1 MTSLAW
7 DVVGVGENSV
17 DTILTLSESTRAG
30 GRKARI
36 VSRERALGGQVVT
49 TLCTCASFGLRTAYV
64 GAFGDDDDGAFAR
77 RELAVRGVDTAGAV
91 TRPCANRQ
99 ALIVVEPDGDRAVL
113 WSRDPALVLDPQ
125 QLPAD
130 LLRSARL
137 VHVDAVDV
145 AVACE
150 AARVALAAGALAT
163 CDIDTVE
170 RDTATLV
177 DTVSHPILAEHVPMA
192 LTGEADVERA
202 VRALAQRHA
211 GPICVTL
218 GARGALLFAEGR
230 LHRVA
235 GWPLDAVDTTGA
247 GDVFRGAFIAAVL
260 EGQPPLDVLR
270 FANAAAAVSCTRA
283 GAVGGV
289 PVRSEVDA
297 LLLQEQ
303 AAERRHGQL

>member
-1 MTSLAW
+1 MTSLSW

-17 DTILTLSESTRAG
+17 DTILTLSDPVRAG
-30 GRKARI
+30 GHKARI
-36 VSRERALGGQVVT
+36 VSRQRALGGQVVT

-64 GAFGDDDDGAFAR
+64 GAFGNDDQGAFAR
-77 RELAVRGVDTAGAV
+77 RELAGHGVGTAAAQ
-91 TRPCANRQ
+91 TRECANRQ
-99 ALIVVEPDGDRAVL
+99 AVILVEPGGERLVA
-113 WSRDPALVLDPQ
+113 WSRDPALVLEPA

-145 AVACE
+145 AAACE
-150 AARVALAAGALAT
+150 AARLARAAGALAT
-163 CDIDTVE
+163 CDVDTVG
-170 RDTATLV
+170 RDTAALV
-177 DTVSHPILAEHVPMA
+177 EAVSHPILAEHVPMT

-202 VRALAQRHA
+202 VRALGQRHG

-218 GARGALLFAEGR
+218 GARGAVLFAEGR

-235 GWPLDAVDTTGA
+235 GWPIDAVDTTGA

-260 EGQPPLDVLR
+260 EGQQPADVLR
-270 FANAAAAVSCTRA
+270 FANAAAAVSCTRG

-289 PVRSEVDA
+289 PARAEVEA

-303 AAERRHGQL
+303 TPERRHGQL

>member
-17 DTILTLSESTRAG
+17 DTILTLSESTRTG
-30 GRKARI
+30 GRKARV

-99 ALIVVEPDGDRAVL
+99 ALILVEPDGDRAVL

-137 VHVDAVDV
+137 VHVDAVDM
-145 AVACE
+145 AAACE
-150 AARVALAAGALAT
+150 VARLAGAAGALAT
-163 CDIDTVE
+163 CDIDMVDRGTAALVE
-170 RDTATLV
+170 
-177 DTVSHPILAEHVPMA
+177 TVSHPILAEHVPMA

-202 VRALAQRHA
+202 VRALGQRHA

-218 GARGALLFAEGR
+218 GARGAVLFEQGR

-235 GWPLDAVDTTGA
+235 GWPIDAVDTTGA
-247 GDVFRGAFIAAVL
+247 GDVFRGAFITAVL
-260 EGQPPLDVLR
+260 EGRPPLDVLR

-289 PVRSEVDA
+289 PARADVDA

-303 AAERRHGQL
+303 ATERRHGQL

>member
-1 MTSLAW
+1 VSF

-17 DTILTLSESTRAG
+17 DTILTLEGSTRAD

-49 TLCTCASFGLRTAYV
+49 TLCTCASLGLRAAYV
-64 GAFGDDDDGAFAR
+64 GAFGEDGDGRFAR
-77 RELAVRGVDTAGAV
+77 EELARRGVDTSHAP

-99 ALIVVEPDGDRAVL
+99 ALIVVEPDGERLVL
-113 WSRDPALVLDPQ
+113 WSRDAALALESSH
-125 QLPAD
+125 LPVG
-130 LLRSARL
+130 LLTSARL
-137 VHVDAVDV
+137 VHVDGVD
-145 AVACE
+145 ATAALA
-150 AARVALAAGALAT
+150 AARLARAAGALVT
-163 CDIDTVE
+163 CDIDAVDG
-170 RDTATLV
+170 DTAALV
-177 DTVSHPILAEHVPMA
+177 EAVSHPILAEHVPAA

-202 VRALAQRHA
+202 IQALGQRHA

-218 GARGALLFAEGR
+218 GSRGAVLLADGR

-235 GWPLDAVDTTGA
+235 GWPIGAVDTTGA

-260 EGQPPLDVLR
+260 DGQAPFDILR

-289 PVRSEVDA
+289 PSRAEVDA

-303 AAERRHGQL
+303 AAERRHEQL